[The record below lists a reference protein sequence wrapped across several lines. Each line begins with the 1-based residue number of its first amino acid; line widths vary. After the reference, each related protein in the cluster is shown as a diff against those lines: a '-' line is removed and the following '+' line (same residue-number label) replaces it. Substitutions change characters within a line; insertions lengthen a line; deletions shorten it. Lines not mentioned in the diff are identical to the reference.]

1 MIYFEQKG
9 DFSKLENYL
18 GKLKDGINL
27 NDLDKFGKRGVA
39 ALEASTPRDTG
50 KTANSWYYDISKSNG
65 IITISFNN
73 SNVVQGI
80 PIAVILQYGHA
91 TGTGG
96 WVEGIDYINPA
107 LRPIFEELAEDAWN
121 YINDTRR
128 K

>member
-1 MIYFEQKG
+1 MISFTQKG
-9 DFSKLENYL
+9 NFNNLENYL
-18 GKLKDGINL
+18 GKLKRGINM

-50 KTANSWYYDISKSNG
+50 KTAESWYYEITKADG
-65 IITISFNN
+65 VITISFNN
-73 SNVVQGI
+73 SNIVQGV

-96 WVEGIDYINPA
+96 WVQGVDYINPA
-107 LRPIFEELAEDAWN
+107 LRPIFEQLADDAWN